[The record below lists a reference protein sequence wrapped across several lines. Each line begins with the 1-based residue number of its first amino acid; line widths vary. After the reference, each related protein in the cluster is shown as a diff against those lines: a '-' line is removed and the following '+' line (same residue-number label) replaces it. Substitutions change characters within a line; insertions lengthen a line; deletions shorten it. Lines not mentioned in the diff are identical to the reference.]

1 MSKKP
6 WMTSDTLVSAV
17 QRKISM
23 PVNQATFSVDD
34 ILAFADEEMVVS
46 QVPSIMVYNEE
57 YFVTT
62 KVVPLEEN
70 VTRYPIPERAI
81 GMKLRD
87 VAYAD
92 SQGNLSEM
100 TRLSP
105 DNKTYFQ
112 DSMSS
117 FNSSAKAFY
126 LEGNDLVISPNG
138 GSNLTGYL
146 VFYYYLRPNQLVQ
159 DSHANIVDSFQ
170 AYITVD
176 NSNLTDGDTLTIA
189 DVVFTAVSSS
199 PVDNEFL
206 IDATSILTATNL
218 MTVINAS
225 SLDMSANNNSTAI
238 VDLDFTDIE
247 LMLQPISSTFAG
259 AVSSRLSSTSDG
271 LVVGDNAA
279 VVFEEEIDQ
288 DLYTVGD
295 LADFL
300 ETSGGHRTLGLDI
313 EIQDISLDKMEFT
326 LTEIPLK
333 LVVGDYVCSQYECI
347 IPQIPSDL
355 HSGLAERTSARI
367 LASIGDQQGL
377 ATVNTKIGEINQTQ
391 GTLLDNR
398 VEGAPLKINN
408 QHSLLR
414 YSRNRR

>member
-6 WMTSDTLVSAV
+6 WMTSDALVSAV
-17 QRKISM
+17 QRKIMM

-34 ILAFADEEMVVS
+34 ILAFADEEMVIS

-70 VTRYPIPERAI
+70 VTKYPIPERAI

-92 SQGNLSEM
+92 TQGNLSEM

-112 DSMSS
+112 DQMSS

-138 GSNLTGYL
+138 QSNLTGYL
-146 VFYYYLRPNQLVQ
+146 VFYYYLRPNQLVP

-170 AYITVD
+170 LNITVD
-176 NSNLTDGDTLTIA
+176 NAELTAGDYITIA
-189 DVVFTAVSSS
+189 GVRFTAVSSS
-199 PVDNEFL
+199 PGDNEFL
-206 IDATSILTATNL
+206 IDSTSILTATNL
-218 MTVINAS
+218 MNAINAS

-238 VDLDFTDIE
+238 VTLDFSDIE
-247 LMLQPISSTFAG
+247 LALQPISSTFAG
-259 AVSSRLSSTSDG
+259 AVSSRITSISDG
-271 LVVGDNAA
+271 LQVSETAF
-279 VVFEEEIDQ
+279 VVFEETIDSE
-288 DLYTVGD
+288 LYSVGD
-295 LADFL
+295 LVDFL
-300 ETSGGHRTLGLDI
+300 ETSGGHRTLGIDV
-313 EIQDISLDKMEFT
+313 EILSLSLDKMEVT
-326 LTEIPLK
+326 LTDIPLK

-355 HSGLAERTSARI
+355 HSGLAERTSARL
-367 LASIGDQQGL
+367 LASIGDQAGL
-377 ATVNTKIGEINQTQ
+377 QTVNTKIGEINQTQ

-408 QHSLLR
+408 QHSLLK